1 MEPENSWKNSSVSVT
16 ALELLTDL
24 ESPGI
29 SKDLSKVVPVLRSL
43 LWSLLLSWPLELLE
57 DLLPSLQMLV
67 VMLFC
72 LLAVS
77 VKPSLLVEESLLALF
92 LVYPLDFSE
101 PEVKLLVLDCSLV
114 SVLLLDL
121 VLLFEVP
128 TVAEAEKPIALKP
141 TVADALTSSV
151 ELEDCSLLVDEV
163 WVSLLDL
170 SVRGL

>member
-43 LWSLLLSWPLELLE
+43 LWSLLLSWPLEVPE
-57 DLLPSLQMLV
+57 DLLPVLRSLL

-128 TVAEAEKPIALKP
+128 TEAEAEKPIALKP

-151 ELEDCSLLVDEV
+151 WLEDCSLLVDDV

-170 SVRGL
+170 SVL

>member
-43 LWSLLLSWPLELLE
+43 LWSLLLSWPSEL
-57 DLLPSLQMLV
+57 P
-67 VMLFC
+67 
-72 LLAVS
+72 
-77 VKPSLLVEESLLALF
+77 EESLLALF

-170 SVRGL
+170 SVL

>member
-43 LWSLLLSWPLELLE
+43 LWSLLLSWPLEVPE

-101 PEVKLLVLDCSLV
+101 PEVKLLVLDLSLE
-114 SVLLLDL
+114 L
-121 VLLFEVP
+121 
-128 TVAEAEKPIALKP
+128 
-141 TVADALTSSV
+141 V
-151 ELEDCSLLVDEV
+151 EL
-163 WVSLLDL
+163 
-170 SVRGL
+170 

>member
-57 DLLPSLQMLV
+57 EL
-67 VMLFC
+67 
-72 LLAVS
+72 
-77 VKPSLLVEESLLALF
+77 LLALF

-141 TVADALTSSV
+141 TVADALT
-151 ELEDCSLLVDEV
+151 
-163 WVSLLDL
+163 
-170 SVRGL
+170 